1 MKKIYETIDIELE
14 EDIVE
19 KLAEFGLEKI
29 KNDRQELINYA
40 ANYILQWIVDNEE
53 EFERM
58 VEREK
63 ENESQDR

>member
-29 KNDRQELINYA
+29 KNDRQELINDA